1 MISFNAIIFWSVA
14 GITLVVSLL
23 LSYSLIRFQH
33 KLADQSSTAE
43 PSDTGDFRDNSVLGF
58 IWTLV
63 PVGIL
68 AALLVLAFQAMQ
80 L

>member
-1 MISFNAIIFWSVA
+1 MISFNTIIFWSVA
-14 GITLVVSLL
+14 GITLVASLL
-23 LSYSLIRFQH
+23 LSYSIIRFQH
-33 KLADQSSTAE
+33 KLADQSSTVE
-43 PSDTGDFRDNSVLGF
+43 SPDTGDFRDNSVLGF

-68 AALLVLAFQAMQ
+68 AVLLILAFQAMQ

>member
-1 MISFNAIIFWSVA
+1 MINFIIFWGVA

-23 LSYSLIRFQH
+23 LSYAIIRFQH
-33 KLADQSSTAE
+33 KLADQSPTNSGE
-43 PSDTGDFRDNSVLGF
+43 FRDHRVLDF

-68 AALLVLAFQAMQ
+68 AILLVLAFQAMR

>member
-1 MISFNAIIFWSVA
+1 MISFNTIIFWGVA

-23 LSYSLIRFQH
+23 LSYSIIRFQH
-33 KLADQSSTAE
+33 KLANPSPTVE
-43 PSDTGDFRDNSVLGF
+43 PPDAGNFRDNSVVGF

-68 AALLVLAFQAMQ
+68 TVLLILAFQAMQ

>member
-1 MISFNAIIFWSVA
+1 MISFTAIVFWGVA

-23 LSYSLIRFQH
+23 LSYSIIRFQH
-33 KLADQSSTAE
+33 KPANQSPADA
-43 PSDTGDFRDNSVLGF
+43 GDFRDHNVLSY

-68 AALLVLAFQAMQ
+68 AVLLILAFQAM
-80 L
+80 